1 MQSWLKSV
9 ASERK
14 RREVREPRVAL
25 GALGNLIDKN
35 GNHIPVVVENV
46 SKNGFL
52 VQSDCTLSKDCQYEL
67 VFINDDSVTVRV
79 RWVQG
84 KFAGGTIQTE
94 PSNLQ

>member
-25 GALGNLIDKN
+25 GALGNLVDKC
-35 GNHIPVVVENV
+35 GKHIPVVVENV

-52 VQSDCTLSKDCQYEL
+52 VQSNGTLNKDCEYEL
-67 VFINDDSVTVRV
+67 VFINDDSVTVYV

-84 KFAGGTIQTE
+84 KFAGGSIQTE
-94 PSNLQ
+94 PRDLQ